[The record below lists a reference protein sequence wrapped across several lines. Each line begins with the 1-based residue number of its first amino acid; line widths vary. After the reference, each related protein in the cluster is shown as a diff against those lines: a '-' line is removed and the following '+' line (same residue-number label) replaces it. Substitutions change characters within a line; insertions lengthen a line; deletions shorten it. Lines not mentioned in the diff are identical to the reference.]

1 MKAFLKLLMWGIA
14 ACFVISIIGAL
25 VGALAYALPY
35 IGIAMIPVALAIV
48 GWWIYE
54 FSYFRGQRFKDVKD
68 RISAYIT
75 DCNDLNAHI
84 ESLKDTAL
92 VINRATTGVAE
103 YKDASN
109 WNMKRPELAKK
120 RNAPNIYDCSRTV
133 CDNARKSPFKYI
145 CKYFGV
151 STDEESLSQFET
163 ILNNFEAAEE
173 GKLSLSKER
182 QQIMDSV
189 KSDVPFLIR
198 SISKK
203 KLEQKLGFD
212 PVDFSEVYFPKYI
225 FRYTSSGGNTATECS
240 VTMDIKNLN
249 DFVQFLSEKIKFKQ
263 SAAGQRALMTSK
275 LRQHI
280 KERDNF
286 TCKCCGVSVEQEPH
300 LLLEIDHI
308 VPVSKGGLTAEDN
321 LQTLCWRCNR
331 SKGAKM

>member
-1 MKAFLKLLMWGIA
+1 MKYLLKFFLWFMLICIAIA
-14 ACFVISIIGAL
+14 AFQMLMS
-25 VGALAYALPY
+25 ALPY
-35 IGIAMIPVALAIV
+35 IVIAMIPVALVFA

-54 FSYFRGQRFKDVKD
+54 FAYFRGQRFKDVKD
-68 RISAYIT
+68 RISTYIA

-92 VINRATTGVAE
+92 VINRATTGIAE

-109 WNMKRPELAKK
+109 WNMKRPELGKR
-120 RNAPNIYDCSRTV
+120 RNAPNVYDCSRTV

-173 GKLSLSKER
+173 GKLSLLKER
-182 QQIMDSV
+182 QQIMDSI

-198 SISKK
+198 NISKK

-263 SAAGQRALMTSK
+263 SAAGQRALMTSR